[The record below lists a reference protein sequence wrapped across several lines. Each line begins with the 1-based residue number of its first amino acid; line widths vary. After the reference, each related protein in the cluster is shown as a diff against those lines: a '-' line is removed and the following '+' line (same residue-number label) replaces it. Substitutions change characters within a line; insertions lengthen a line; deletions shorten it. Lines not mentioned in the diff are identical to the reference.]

1 MSIVISASS
10 AKALSEITAAV
21 AAVVLVFSEASML
34 NLVDRTEVPASLMS
48 TITVDPVGAVVTLAL
63 TAVNVIA
70 NGIRNVT
77 TPVPVAR
84 SVVSSEQATPITSD

>member
-10 AKALSEITAAV
+10 AKALSEMTAAV
-21 AAVVLVFSEASML
+21 AAVVDVFSEASML

-48 TITVDPVGAVVTLAL
+48 TITVEPVGAVVTDAL

-70 NGIRNVT
+70 NGIRT
-77 TPVPVAR
+77 
-84 SVVSSEQATPITSD
+84 VSYTHLTLPTKRIV

>member
-34 NLVDRTEVPASLMS
+34 NLVDRTEAPASLMS
-48 TITVDPVGAVVTLAL
+48 TITVDPVGAVVTDAL

-70 NGIRNVT
+70 NGILNVT

>member
-10 AKALSEITAAV
+10 AKAESEITAAV
-21 AAVVLVFSEASML
+21 AAVVEVFSEASML
-34 NLVDRTEVPASLMS
+34 SFVDRTEVPASLMS

-70 NGIRNVT
+70 KGILNVT
-77 TPVPVAR
+77 TPVPVAK